1 MEVAGPSGWKPAA
14 PAFPLTYTKGESM
27 MSSAWLK
34 VLAVGFC
41 LIGTPA
47 SHAADDK
54 PDAAPSPEL
63 AAQGKTLYRQFCSNC
78 HGVNMVNPGT
88 SSFDLRKFPQDDKT
102 RFVNSVV
109 HGKNAMPP
117 WGDIVKPD
125 EIEAIWAYVLT
136 GGKPK

>member
-1 MEVAGPSGWKPAA
+1 MI
-14 PAFPLTYTKGESM
+14 F
-27 MSSAWLK
+27 SARLR
-34 VLAVGFC
+34 VFVVGLC
-41 LIGTPA
+41 LIGTGA

-54 PDAAPSPEL
+54 VDAPPSPVL
-63 AAQGKTLYRQFCSNC
+63 ATQGKSLYRQFCSNC
-78 HGVNMVNPGT
+78 HGVYMVNAGT

-109 HGKNAMPP
+109 NGKNAMPP

-136 GGKPK
+136 GGKTK